1 MPRKK
6 FDLSTLPKYP
16 DLSIEKRLWD
26 AGWAHIAG
34 IDEAGRG
41 ALAGPVCAAAVILPN
56 LPKHTRILAGVR
68 DSKQMTQL
76 QRERFEPLIK
86 EIAISW
92 GIGFASAAEID
103 EIGILPATRLAAKRA
118 TDSLS
123 LTPDYLITDYLKLP
137 EIDLPQEHFV
147 KGDMRSLTISSA
159 SVLAKTARDAQMRLL
174 DEQVPGYDLS
184 RHKGYGTK
192 AHRAA
197 IQKLGKSSIHR
208 QTFTLKEML
217 GPGYPAPTDSC
228 SLID

>member
-6 FDLSTLPKYP
+6 FDISTLPKYP
-16 DLSIEKRLWD
+16 DLKIEAPLWD

-56 LPKHTRILAGVR
+56 LPERTRILAGVR

-76 QRERFEPLIK
+76 QRERFEPLVK
-86 EIAISW
+86 EIAISY
-92 GIGFASAAEID
+92 GIGFATAAEID

-118 TDSLS
+118 VEALS
-123 LTPDYLITDYLKLP
+123 PTPDYLITDYLKLP
-137 EIDLPQEHFV
+137 EIDIPQEHFI
-147 KGDMRSLTISSA
+147 KGDARSLTIAAA
-159 SVLAKTARDAQMRLL
+159 SVLAKTARDAHLRQL

-197 IQKLGKSSIHR
+197 IHKLGKSPIHR
-208 QTFTLKEML
+208 QSFQIK
-217 GPGYPAPTDSC
+217 S
-228 SLID
+228 

>member
-1 MPRKK
+1 MPRIK
-6 FDLSTLPKYP
+6 FDISTLPKFP
-16 DLSIEKRLWD
+16 DLSIEKRLWNV
-26 AGWAHIAG
+26 GWLHLAG

-56 LPKHTRILAGVR
+56 LPEHTRILAGVR

-86 EIAISW
+86 EIALSW
-92 GIGFASAAEID
+92 GVGFASAAEID

-123 LTPDYLITDYLKLP
+123 LIPDYLITDYLKLP
-137 EIDLPQEHFV
+137 EIDLPQELFV

-197 IQKLGKSSIHR
+197 IKKLGKSSIHR
-208 QTFTLKEML
+208 QTFQIK
-217 GPGYPAPTDSC
+217 A
-228 SLID
+228 

>member
-26 AGWAHIAG
+26 AGWACISG

-56 LPKHTRILAGVR
+56 LPERTRILAGVR

-92 GIGFASAAEID
+92 GVGFASAAEID
-103 EIGILPATRLAAKRA
+103 EIGILLATRLAAKRA
-118 TDSLS
+118 VNALS
-123 LTPDYLITDYLKLP
+123 PIPNYLITDYLKLP

-147 KGDMRSLTISSA
+147 KGDMRSLTISAA
-159 SVLAKTARDAQMRLL
+159 SVLAKTARDRQMRIL

-192 AHRAA
+192 IHRAA

-208 QTFTLKEML
+208 QSFHLKK
-217 GPGYPAPTDSC
+217 
-228 SLID
+228 

>member
-1 MPRKK
+1 MPRIK
-6 FDLSTLPKYP
+6 FDISTLPKFP
-16 DLSIEKRLWD
+16 DLSIEKRLWNV
-26 AGWAHIAG
+26 GWLHLAG

-56 LPKHTRILAGVR
+56 LPEHTRILAGVR

-86 EIAISW
+86 EIALSW
-92 GIGFASAAEID
+92 GVGFASAAEID

-123 LTPDYLITDYLKLP
+123 LIPDYLITDYLKLP
-137 EIDLPQEHFV
+137 EIDLPQELFV

-197 IQKLGKSSIHR
+197 IKKLGKSSIHR
-208 QTFTLKEML
+208 QTFQIT
-217 GPGYPAPTDSC
+217 A
-228 SLID
+228 

>member
-1 MPRKK
+1 MPRIK
-6 FDLSTLPKYP
+6 FDINTLPKFP

-26 AGWAHIAG
+26 AGWLRLAG

-56 LPKHTRILAGVR
+56 LPERTRILAGVR
-68 DSKQMTQL
+68 DSKQMTRL

-92 GIGFASAAEID
+92 GVGFASAAEID

-123 LTPDYLITDYLKLP
+123 LIPDYLITDYLKLP

-147 KGDMRSLTISSA
+147 KGDRRSLTISSA

-184 RHKGYGTK
+184 RHKGYGAK
-192 AHRAA
+192 AHREA
-197 IQKLGKSSIHR
+197 IKKLGKSSIHR
-208 QTFTLKEML
+208 QTFQIK
-217 GPGYPAPTDSC
+217 A
-228 SLID
+228 

>member
-6 FDLSTLPKYP
+6 FDISRLPKYP
-16 DLSIEKRLWD
+16 DLKIEKRLWKK
-26 AGWAHIAG
+26 GWQNIAG

-41 ALAGPVCAAAVILPN
+41 ALAGPGCAAAVILPN
-56 LPKHTRILAGVR
+56 ITKQTRILAGVR

-76 QRERFEPLIK
+76 QRERFEPLVK

-92 GIGFASAAEID
+92 GVGFASAAEID
-103 EIGILPATRLAAKRA
+103 KIGILPATRLAAQRA
-118 TDSLS
+118 VAALS
-123 LTPDYLITDYLKLP
+123 PIPDYLITDYLKLP

-174 DEQVPGYDLS
+174 DEQVPGYALS

-192 AHRAA
+192 AHREA
-197 IQKLGKSSIHR
+197 IQKLGKSPIHR
-208 QTFTLKEML
+208 QSFKLKE
-217 GPGYPAPTDSC
+217 
-228 SLID
+228 

>member
-6 FDLSTLPKYP
+6 FDISTLPKYP
-16 DLSIEKRLWD
+16 DLKIEAPLWD

-56 LPKHTRILAGVR
+56 LPGRTRVLAGVR

-76 QRERFEPLIK
+76 QRERFEPLVK
-86 EIAISW
+86 EIAISY
-92 GIGFASAAEID
+92 GIGFATAAEID

-118 TDSLS
+118 VEALS
-123 LTPDYLITDYLKLP
+123 PTPDYLITDYLKLP
-137 EIDLPQEHFV
+137 EIDIPQEHFI
-147 KGDMRSLTISSA
+147 KGDARSLTIAAA
-159 SVLAKTARDAQMRLL
+159 SVLAKTARDAHLRQL

-197 IQKLGKSSIHR
+197 IHKLGKSPIHR
-208 QTFTLKEML
+208 QSFQIK
-217 GPGYPAPTDSC
+217 S
-228 SLID
+228 

>member
-6 FDLSTLPKYP
+6 FDISRLPKYP
-16 DLSIEKRLWD
+16 DLKIEKRLWKK
-26 AGWAHIAG
+26 GWQNIAG

-56 LPKHTRILAGVR
+56 ITKQTRILAGVR

-76 QRERFEPLIK
+76 QRERFEPLVK

-92 GIGFASAAEID
+92 GVGFASAAEID
-103 EIGILPATRLAAKRA
+103 KIGILPATRLAAQRA
-118 TDSLS
+118 VAALS
-123 LTPDYLITDYLKLP
+123 PIPDYLITDYLKLP

-174 DEQVPGYDLS
+174 DEQVPGYALS

-192 AHRAA
+192 AHREA
-197 IQKLGKSSIHR
+197 IQKLGKSPIHR
-208 QTFTLKEML
+208 QSFKLKE
-217 GPGYPAPTDSC
+217 
-228 SLID
+228 

>member
-6 FDLSTLPKYP
+6 FDISTLPKFP

-26 AGWAHIAG
+26 AGWTHITG

-56 LPKHTRILAGVR
+56 LPEHTRILAGVR
-68 DSKQMTQL
+68 DSKQMTRL

-86 EIAISW
+86 EIAITW
-92 GIGFASAAEID
+92 GVGFASAIEID

-118 TDSLS
+118 VDALS
-123 LTPDYLITDYLKLP
+123 PIPDYLITDYLKLP
-137 EIDLPQEHFV
+137 DIDIPQEHFV
-147 KGDMRSLTISSA
+147 KGDMRSLTIAAA

-174 DEQVPGYDLS
+174 DEQFPGYALS

-197 IQKLGKSSIHR
+197 IQKLGKSPIHR
-208 QTFTLKEML
+208 QSFNLKKQN
-217 GPGYPAPTDSC
+217 ADSR
-228 SLID
+228 

>member
-16 DLSIEKRLWD
+16 DLSIENRLWD

-41 ALAGPVCAAAVILPN
+41 ALAGPVCAAAVILSN

-86 EIAISW
+86 EIAISY
-92 GIGFASAAEID
+92 GVGFATAAEID
-103 EIGILPATRLAAKRA
+103 KIGILPATRLAVKRA
-118 TDSLS
+118 VDALS
-123 LTPDYLITDYLKLP
+123 PIPDYLITDYLKLP
-137 EIDLPQEHFV
+137 DIDIHQEHFV

-197 IQKLGKSSIHR
+197 IQKLGKSLIHR
-208 QTFTLKEML
+208 QSFTLKEM
-217 GPGYPAPTDSC
+217 
-228 SLID
+228 

>member
-6 FDLSTLPKYP
+6 FDLKTLPQFP

-26 AGWAHIAG
+26 AGWAQIAG

-56 LPKHTRILAGVR
+56 LPERTRTLAGVR

-92 GIGFASAAEID
+92 GVGFATAAEID
-103 EIGILPATRLAAKRA
+103 EIGILPATRLAVKRA
-118 TDSLS
+118 VDTLS
-123 LTPDYLITDYLKLP
+123 PNPDYLITDYLKLP
-137 EIDLPQEHFV
+137 DIDIPQEHFV
-147 KGDMRSLTISSA
+147 KGDMRSLTISAA
-159 SVLAKTARDAQMRLL
+159 SVLAKTARDAHMRQL
-174 DEQVPGYDLS
+174 DEQFPGYDLS

-197 IQKLGKSSIHR
+197 IQKLGKSPIHR
-208 QTFTLKEML
+208 QSFTLKEM
-217 GPGYPAPTDSC
+217 
-228 SLID
+228 